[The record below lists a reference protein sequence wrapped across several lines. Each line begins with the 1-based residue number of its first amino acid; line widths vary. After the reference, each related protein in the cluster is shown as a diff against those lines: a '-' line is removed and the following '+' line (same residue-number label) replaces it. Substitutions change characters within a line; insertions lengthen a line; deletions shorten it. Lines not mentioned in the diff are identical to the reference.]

1 MTREQL
7 LALGLSEEQVNQ
19 IMALHGQAT
28 QGLNATITQNNSELQ
43 RLRGIE
49 ADYNKLKN
57 QPSPEPAPEPEPQN
71 PELAEAQRQIAELR
85 REMNRKDIAV
95 YASSKQLS
103 GEQAENILKAFADD
117 VEAAKSAIDSI
128 SQIITES
135 NKTAIAN
142 YEKQNLHNT
151 PNPDGGQGGNPGD
164 KKPEDVKNVETIT
177 FGTVDKNA
185 QSARNYYK

>member
-28 QGLNATITQNNSELQ
+28 QGLNSTITQNNAELQ

-49 ADYNKLKN
+49 TDYNKLKN
-57 QPSPEPAPEPEPQN
+57 QPQPEPTPEPEPQN
-71 PELAEAQRQIAELR
+71 PELAEAQKQIAELR

-95 YASSKQLS
+95 YASSKNLS

-117 VEAAKSAIDSI
+117 VDLAKSAIDSI
-128 SQIITES
+128 SQIISDTDKAARDAEQKALL
-135 NKTAIAN
+135 ND
-142 YEKQNLHNT
+142 T
-151 PNPDGGQGGNPGD
+151 PNPQGGSGGTPQD
-164 KKPEDVKNVETIT
+164 KPADVKNVESIT
-177 FGTVDKNA
+177 FGGLDKNA
-185 QSARNYYK
+185 QSVRDCYK